1 MTMRNNP
8 LFSKIYFQSI
18 SILVEASIYKQHK
31 NSFLG
36 SAWGLVQP
44 FVYIMIISYIFSFL
58 LKQPNDVMVMNLV
71 ASLPVWSFINGS
83 LTASTK
89 SLTDRSEILKKVY
102 IPKTLLP
109 VTDVLVYCYSL
120 VYSFAA
126 MYFAFCIIYPENFSF
141 SILYAP
147 IVAAPMIITVILMGI
162 CLAYLTPY
170 IMDIPQM
177 LVVILNAIYWGLP
190 IVYPY
195 SMVPDEK
202 KWIFEINPLF
212 HLIRPIQILVRE
224 KSFPDLIIML
234 KSLGVMFLLFIVTYF
249 IVKKIS
255 KNVVY
260 YL

>member
-1 MTMRNNP
+1 MRNNK
-8 LFSKIYFQSI
+8 LFSKIYLESI

-36 SAWGLVQP
+36 STWGLVQP
-44 FVYIMIISYIFSFL
+44 FVYITIISYIFSFL
-58 LKQPNDVMVMNLV
+58 LKQPNDIMVMNLV

-89 SLTDRSEILKKVY
+89 SLIDRSEILKKVY

-109 VTDVLVYCYSL
+109 ITDVLVYCYSL
-120 VYSFAA
+120 LYGFAA
-126 MYFAFCIIYPENFSF
+126 MYAAFCIIYPGNFSF
-141 SILYAP
+141 SIFYAP

-177 LVVILNAIYWGLP
+177 LIVVLNAIYWGLP

-212 HLIRPIQILVRE
+212 HMIRPMQVLVSE
-224 KSFPDLIIML
+224 KSFPDLIIMC
-234 KSLGVMFLLFIVTYF
+234 KSCFVMLLLFFITYF
-249 IVKKIS
+249 IVKKVS